1 MTSATAT
8 VARQFSR
15 AASGYD
21 AHAAIQQRIAGQGMA
36 LLPLCPGTLLDI
48 GCGTGANTAALAAKG
63 YTTTGLDL
71 APGMVS
77 YAAREY
83 PHIVFCEGDAQA
95 LPFASNHFLYAFS
108 SMALQWCERPLT
120 AMSEL
125 ARVLQPGGQASITIM
140 VNNSFTGLDA
150 ARQAVG
156 LAPATNPLASH
167 SHWQTAID
175 AAGLLTH
182 TARTT
187 RYTDTF
193 SDILSLLRSIK
204 AVGAGTRLGPGKDKH
219 LSRSSLTAL
228 SKAYARDTSN
238 LLPLTYQVSHFLL
251 EK

>member
-1 MTSATAT
+1 MSSAT

-15 AASGYD
+15 AASKYD
-21 AHAAIQQRIAGQGMA
+21 ALAAIQQRIAGQGMA
-36 LLPLCPGTLLDI
+36 LLPPRPGTLLDI

-63 YTTTGLDL
+63 YTPTGLDL

-77 YAAREY
+77 YAARQY

-108 SMALQWCERPLT
+108 SMALQWCASPLT
-120 AMSEL
+120 TMTEL
-125 ARVLQPGGQASITIM
+125 VRVLQPGGQASITIM
-140 VNNSFTGLDA
+140 VDNSFSQLDA

-156 LAPATNPLASH
+156 LAPATNRLACH
-167 SHWQTAID
+167 KEWETAIKT
-175 AAGLLTH
+175 AGLKIL
-182 TARTT
+182 TARHT
-187 RYTDTF
+187 RYTDRF

-204 AVGAGTRLGPGKDKH
+204 AVGAGTRLAPGKAQH
-219 LSRSSLTAL
+219 LSRPMLNAL
-228 SKAYARDTSN
+228 SQAYEREVSH